1 MLDQEACQGP
11 AKPSARTTAG
21 GSAGATNANQV
32 CHEQHGG
39 TGGEVDMEQSASLPA
54 GAGATAAAPLS
65 GRSRPAG
72 NEAERL
78 GPFSWDGYA
87 TLPHLAVTT
96 VPTAQYWPVQV
107 CCTYMMHRF
116 HEQMCNHVIDTPC
129 TIKIYNGCY
138 TYTAGFGSW
147 FASEGKIVS
156 LCHNSPTHI
165 RREATSFLLCTT
177 VQQLYDIIMQ
187 LLKV

>member
-21 GSAGATNANQV
+21 GSAGATNANRV

-65 GRSRPAG
+65 GRSRPAR

-78 GPFSWDGYA
+78 RPFSWDGYA
-87 TLPHLAVTT
+87 RSTGLFRLAAHTSCIGSSCAIMSLT
-96 VPTAQYWPVQV
+96 RPV
-107 CCTYMMHRF
+107 
-116 HEQMCNHVIDTPC
+116 
-129 TIKIYNGCY
+129 
-138 TYTAGFGSW
+138 
-147 FASEGKIVS
+147 
-156 LCHNSPTHI
+156 
-165 RREATSFLLCTT
+165 
-177 VQQLYDIIMQ
+177 
-187 LLKV
+187 